1 MLTTLLGLFMRR
13 SFIMH
18 HCFAVIWHGLNPC
31 QIKFIKTKE

>member
-18 HCFAVIWHGLNPC
+18 QCFAVIWHGL
-31 QIKFIKTKE
+31 IKTKE